1 MYKILLTL
9 IITFLFATKSNSEI
23 IKKVIVENNE
33 RITKDTILVFS
44 DIKIGKDYTPN
55 DLNLVIK
62 DLFSTNFFSDISL
75 NLNDGILT
83 ISVIENKV
91 IQEIKINGIKKKEL
105 VDILKKQLML
115 KDKNPFVEN
124 FVLNDVE
131 RIKRILKNSG
141 YYFSSVQDQI
151 IENQN
156 STVDV
161 IFNIE
166 LGEKA
171 YIKSIEFTGDKYYKD
186 RLLRNIIVS
195 EENRFWKF
203 ITNRKFINPEN
214 IKLDKRLLKNYFLN
228 KGHYNVLINDS
239 TVELTENNNFKLQ
252 YNINAGPKFK
262 ILKSS
267 LVLPDDY
274 NEKDFIKIKNRLNN
288 LEGKI
293 YSINKLNKIAQEVDI
308 LTLRNDYEFINAS
321 FKEKIVSKNE
331 LELIFE
337 IKEFE
342 KRYLKKVN
350 VYGNNITE
358 ERVIRDNLE
367 VDEGDPFNE
376 LLLSKSINNLK
387 SLNIFGNVEYE
398 LTSEDNDKKILNI
411 TVSEKP
417 TGEIFASAGAGT
429 QGSTV
434 GFGVVENN
442 FMGKNISLDTNIR
455 INDETIKGAFS
466 VVNPNWNYTDKALI
480 ASVESSVTDRLA
492 DYGYETNKTGFSLGS
507 AWEQYDDVIF
517 SPKLRTFYEKLDTN
531 QNASENYKKQEGEY
545 FDTSFTYGLD
555 LDKRNQRFQTT
566 SGYRSKFN
574 QSVPVVSEDTAFFNS
589 YEFTTF
595 NQISDMVTRLSVQGS
610 AINALGDEDVRVS
623 KRLYIPA
630 KKLRGFES
638 GKIGPKDSGDFIGGN
653 YTAVLNAST
662 TLPEFGANLES
673 IDFQLFLDA
682 ANVWGVDYD
691 SSLDK
696 SELRSSIGLGVDWYT
711 LVGPLNFSIAQPIS
725 KADTDKT
732 ETVRFNIGTT
742 F

>member
-9 IITFLFATKSNSEI
+9 IITLLFATKSNSEI
-23 IKKVIVENNE
+23 VKKVIIENNE

-156 STVDV
+156 STVNV

-480 ASVESSVTDRLA
+480 ASVESSVTDRLT